1 MAEKYSTKKL
11 LGEGSYGKCYLIQEK
26 STHKQ
31 YVGKAINTAKLTR
44 QQVDTVL
51 KEGKMMEKLN
61 HPFIVGFKEVL
72 KSKTKILIV
81 MEYAEGGDLQKYQ
94 NSFGTTLIQEA
105 EVKRLM
111 VQICL
116 ALKYLHERNIIH
128 RDLKPENVFLAK
140 NRDVKL
146 GDFGVSKELR
156 SARDLTNTIIGTP
169 YYLSPEIIRNEAY
182 GCQTDIWSLGVMIYE
197 LCSKRHPF
205 EARNIVQ
212 LYEAIKRAEVPA
224 LPRGYSRELE
234 ELLKRMLD
242 KTPSRRPTVKDLLH
256 HPVLKGELSK
266 QLSQGLELNVSLKAE
281 TIRRIQQPKVTVV
294 LTPSNAAPRPSPEA
308 QIFGRDPEPLPLA
321 VVMQDYSQR
330 EPERQAVI
338 RALEAKKQEIGR
350 EPPPLACID
359 EHEEFEKDYKENQQK
374 MLEAELAMV
383 EGPGDVRRVEMEQG
397 DVRAVQEYQDLQPP
411 VEIIPELSIPSEPR
425 PSPLPQ
431 IIVPRL
437 GQGPDPS
444 VLRHNLTSRLG
455 ADRFQAVYII
465 VRQLSRHPLFS
476 DIGTSSYR
484 AHLQH
489 LLNVHLQIVCVPQVK
504 LLLRLEG
511 S

>member
-116 ALKYLHERNIIH
+116 ALKYLHERTIIH
-128 RDLKPENVFLAK
+128 RDLKPDNVFLAK

-266 QLSQGLELNVSLKAE
+266 
-281 TIRRIQQPKVTVV
+281 
-294 LTPSNAAPRPSPEA
+294 
-308 QIFGRDPEPLPLA
+308 
-321 VVMQDYSQR
+321 
-330 EPERQAVI
+330 
-338 RALEAKKQEIGR
+338 
-350 EPPPLACID
+350 
-359 EHEEFEKDYKENQQK
+359 
-374 MLEAELAMV
+374 
-383 EGPGDVRRVEMEQG
+383 
-397 DVRAVQEYQDLQPP
+397 
-411 VEIIPELSIPSEPR
+411 
-425 PSPLPQ
+425 
-431 IIVPRL
+431 
-437 GQGPDPS
+437 
-444 VLRHNLTSRLG
+444 
-455 ADRFQAVYII
+455 
-465 VRQLSRHPLFS
+465 
-476 DIGTSSYR
+476 
-484 AHLQH
+484 
-489 LLNVHLQIVCVPQVK
+489 
-504 LLLRLEG
+504 
-511 S
+511 